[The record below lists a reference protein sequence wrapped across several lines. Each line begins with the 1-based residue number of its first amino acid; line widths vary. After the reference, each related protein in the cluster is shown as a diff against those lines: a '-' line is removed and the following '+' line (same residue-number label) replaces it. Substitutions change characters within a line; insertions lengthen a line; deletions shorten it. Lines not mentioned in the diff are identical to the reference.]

1 MLAFKG
7 PTTAVGDTLSNYREE
22 MFVDEEERFV
32 GDNGACLGHYLAS
45 SLRAT
50 MESLAALEGTQRAIH
65 LIPLSDLWLP
75 RGSQI
80 TKSSKR
86 EGSFGSLLLACL
98 VRRSFKAWACLLG

>member
-22 MFVDEEERFV
+22 MFVDEEGRFV
-32 GDNGACLGHYLAS
+32 GDNGACLAS

-86 EGSFGSLLLACL
+86 VGSFGSLPLACL
-98 VRRSFKAWACLLG
+98 VRSSFKAWACLLG